1 MDITIPQRIG
11 NGPLRDQLYTMIVSG
26 QSEPKAIAELVCD
39 CLDNCDDE
47 PNNYVAGIAYE
58 FIEWATALL
67 GSVCPQFQEG
77 DRVHFTDP
85 GEDVSTGPG
94 TVVKVQHSPVMPD
107 TVISLKMD
115 DEGEVEAFPHELKRL
130 TE

>member
-1 MDITIPQRIG
+1 MTRKIIEITRRSEDWHACLKNYPEVWGCGRSIDDAVLDCVSHHLEHFE
-11 NGPLRDQLYTMIVSG
+11 LRYHH
-26 QSEPKAIAELVCD
+26 
-39 CLDNCDDE
+39 
-47 PNNYVAGIAYE
+47 
-58 FIEWATALL
+58 
-67 GSVCPQFQEG
+67 EG

>member
-67 GSVCPQFQEG
+67 GSVCPQFQNRNRYHDMQRTFSG
-77 DRVHFTDP
+77 HFNTVQVP
-85 GEDVSTGPG
+85 GF
-94 TVVKVQHSPVMPD
+94 
-107 TVISLKMD
+107 
-115 DEGEVEAFPHELKRL
+115 EGEYVVRMYPY
-130 TE
+130 TD